1 MTRKLIFTAAALTLS
16 AFVTALEYRSDNGVP
31 ENGIGLNQGGNFAWM
46 QQFSVTGGN
55 DTITSISTTFG
66 GIGAPPNS
74 SGVTAGQ
81 AFKVYLWKGT
91 PTGVGVDAP
100 TLIAQATGSVS
111 AGSIDTNV
119 FQSVAINGVIS
130 GTSNFFIGASVNHD
144 AGMTPAGLQE
154 TGSGPWPILDNSWV
168 AGSLAVDGF
177 DPNNLTGG
185 VGLFKNSSAQVDLP
199 GNWMLRAEATSAPV
213 PEPMTM
219 TAFAAA
225 LGAMAMRRRRKS

>member
-1 MTRKLIFTAAALTLS
+1 MNRKLIFTAAALTFS

-31 ENGIGLNQGGNFAWM
+31 EDGVGLIPGGNFAWM

-66 GIGAPPNS
+66 GLGSPNP

-81 AFKVYLWKGT
+81 AFKVYLWQGT
-91 PTGVGVDAP
+91 PTGVGVDTP

-119 FQSVAINGVIS
+119 FQSVAINGTIS
-130 GTSNFFIGASVNHD
+130 GTTNFFIGASVNHA
-144 AGMTPAGLQE
+144 AGTTPAGLQE
-154 TGSGPWPILDNSWV
+154 TGTALWPILDNSWV
-168 AGSLAVDGF
+168 AGSLIADGF
-177 DPNNLTGG
+177 DPNNLAGG
-185 VGLFKNSSAQVDLP
+185 VGLFKNSDVNLP

-213 PEPMTM
+213 PEPMTI

-225 LGAMAMRRRRKS
+225 FGAMAMRRRRKGDS